1 MKYSTTILF
10 GVSLA
15 VVAGLFGSGIFGV
28 TMTKADQASL
38 GTAGLITGHVTT
50 TLLDSNGNIKEYRQ
64 SDNLIV
70 NQGENCALKMLFQ
83 QVPAAAGN
91 SVCAGAN
98 TEGFHVIE
106 IGNGSANFAS
116 QAPLST
122 DYRLYASHNNTS
134 VGSSAG
140 NDPGLLRKAAT
151 SVTWTNNTS
160 AVSATGA
167 QVVLAATFQNLGS
180 SSKTVNES
188 GLFNTTNTGS
198 FWQTD
203 AMFAR
208 QVFSTITMAPNDSL
222 TVQWTINV
230 GGTGSLTG

>member
-15 VVAGLFGSGIFGV
+15 VVAGLFGSGIFGL
-28 TMTKADQASL
+28 TITKADQANL

-50 TLLDSNGNIKEYRQ
+50 TLLDSDGNVKAYRQ

-70 NQGENCALKMLFQ
+70 NQGENCALKLLFQ
-83 QVPAAAGN
+83 SVPAATGTG
-91 SVCAGAN
+91 VCTGGN

-106 IGNGSANFAS
+106 IGNGSAAFAT
-116 QAPLST
+116 QTPVST
-122 DYRLYASHNNTS
+122 DNRLYSSHNNTS
-134 VGSSAG
+134 VGSNVG
-140 NDPGLLRKAAT
+140 NNPGLLRKAAT
-151 SVTWTNNTS
+151 TVTWTNSTS
-160 AVSATGA
+160 ATSSGSA
-167 QVVLAATFQNLGS
+167 QVILAATFTNSGS

-188 GLFNTTNTGS
+188 GLFNSTMGS
-198 FWQTD
+198 NGQTD

-208 QVFSTITMAPNDSL
+208 QVFSTITMAPSDSL

>member
-28 TMTKADQASL
+28 TITKADQANL
-38 GTAGLITGHVTT
+38 GTTGLITGHVIT
-50 TLLDSNGNIKEYRQ
+50 TLTDSNGVIKEYRQ
-64 SDNLIV
+64 SDNMIV

-83 QVPAAAGN
+83 ASPAGAGT

-98 TEGFHVIE
+98 TSGFNVIE
-106 IGNGSANFAS
+106 IGNGSAS
-116 QAPLST
+116 VQTPTST
-122 DYRLYASHNNTS
+122 DYRLYSSHNNTS

-140 NDPGLLRKAAT
+140 NNPGMVRKVAT
-151 SVTWTNNTS
+151 TITWTNSTS
-160 AVSATGA
+160 ATASGAA
-167 QVVLAATFQNLGS
+167 QVVLAATFTNSGS

-208 QVFSTITMAPNDSL
+208 QTFTSITMAPSDSL

-230 GGTGSLTG
+230 GGTSTING